1 MINEPQTIFNDF
13 VPAGFEGLGYQEHIK
28 HKTLN
33 ELNNK
38 LKELSKI
45 KIYVETIRSTFIKD

>member
-1 MINEPQTIFNDF
+1 MISEPYTIFNDF
-13 VPAGFEGLGYQEHIK
+13 VPAGFEGLGYQENIK

-38 LKELSKI
+38 IKELSKI
-45 KIYVETIRSTFIKD
+45 KIYVETIRSIFIKD